1 MIDISFSTEFLLK
14 NRLRL
19 EHLLRYLRALPTIH
33 VHPEL
38 DGRTLH
44 IVHSLKGV
52 TMSANTGCEDSKTK
66 LLFVLAN
73 ERMRVLFS
81 TPELYTRISVSIFI
95 FTSHINFPE
104 TL

>member
-19 EHLLRYLRALPTIH
+19 EHLLRYLCALPTIR

-52 TMSANTGCEDSKTK
+52 TECEDSKTK
-66 LLFVLAN
+66 HLFVLAN
-73 ERMRVLFS
+73 EPSECVR
-81 TPELYTRISVSIFI
+81 
-95 FTSHINFPE
+95 
-104 TL
+104 